1 MADSVARKSKEEIP
15 VMKKTFGLLLFMVA
29 MVVLAASPALAESAE
44 AASSGGVSI
53 NYFTTI
59 VSLASGSMLIAAIF
73 IGFAQSKAIRTG
85 LEGIARN
92 PAAAGKILPTLVIGL
107 AMMEAL
113 AIYVLVIALI
123 LLFSTP
129 FVDLL

>member
-1 MADSVARKSKEEIP
+1 
-15 VMKKTFGLLLFMVA
+15 MKKILGLLLFMA
-29 MVVLAASPALAESAE
+29 ALSALTAFPAIAETAKAASTASA
-44 AASSGGVSI
+44 SNPNI
-53 NYFTTI
+53 NYFIII
-59 VSLASGSMLIAAIF
+59 VSLATGGMLCAAIF
-73 IGFAQSKAIRTG
+73 IGFAQSKTIRTG

-113 AIYVLVIALI
+113 AIYVLVISLI

-129 FVDLL
+129 FIDLL

>member
-1 MADSVARKSKEEIP
+1 
-15 VMKKTFGLLLFMVA
+15 MKKILGLLLFMVA
-29 MVVLAASPALAESAE
+29 LSALTAFPALAETAE
-44 AASSGGVSI
+44 AASSGASAGSGSV

-59 VSLASGSMLIAAIF
+59 VLLASGSMLLAAIF
-73 IGFAQSKAIRTG
+73 IGFAQSKAIRVG

-123 LLFSTP
+123 LLFTAP

>member
-1 MADSVARKSKEEIP
+1 
-15 VMKKTFGLLLFMVA
+15 MKKILGLLLFM
-29 MVVLAASPALAESAE
+29 AALSALTAFPALAETAK
-44 AASSGGVSI
+44 AASSGNENIS
-53 NYFTTI
+53 YFITI
-59 VSLASGSMLIAAIF
+59 VSLATGAMVLVAILIA
-73 IGFAQSKAIRTG
+73 FAQSKTIRVG

>member
-1 MADSVARKSKEEIP
+1 
-15 VMKKTFGLLLFMVA
+15 MKKIFGLLLFMIA
-29 MVVLAASPALAESAE
+29 LSALTAFPALAETAETASAG
-44 AASSGGVSI
+44 SGSI
-53 NYFTTI
+53 SYFTTI
-59 VSLASGSMLIAAIF
+59 VSLAAGSMMIAAVF

-123 LLFSTP
+123 LLFTTP
-129 FVDLL
+129 FVDML